1 MAELFQAFGIDWKI
15 LVINLVNFGGLVLVL
30 WYFLYGPV
38 VRMLEARRQN
48 IAEGVAAAEKSK
60 QELGEIEG
68 ARAGMLAKAGKE
80 ADDVLS
86 SARAAGTEKQ
96 REIMNTAEAAAHRV
110 LTEAQAQAKE
120 MKDTA
125 MAESKQ
131 EVAKLI
137 VLGIEKTLKEKRS

>member
-1 MAELFQAFGIDWKI
+1 MAELFEAFGIDWKI

-38 VRMLEARRQN
+38 IRMLENRRQK

-60 QELGEIEG
+60 QELEKIEHS
-68 ARAGMLAKAGKE
+68 RAAMLAKAGKE
-80 ADDVLS
+80 ADEVLS
-86 SARAAGTEKQ
+86 SARAAGNEKQ
-96 REIMNTAEAAAHRV
+96 REIVSAAEANAARV
-110 LTEAQAQAKE
+110 LSEAQAQAKE

-125 MAESKQ
+125 IAESKQ

>member
-1 MAELFQAFGIDWKI
+1 MAELFGAFGIDWKI

-38 VRMLEARRQN
+38 VRMLETRRQK
-48 IAEGVAAAEKSK
+48 IAEGIAAAEKSK
-60 QELGEIEG
+60 QELEKIEH
-68 ARAGMLAKAGKE
+68 ARTAMLAKAGKE

-86 SARAAGTEKQ
+86 GARAAGTEKQ
-96 REIMNTAEAAAHRV
+96 REIVGNAEAAAARV
-110 LTEAQAQAKE
+110 LTEAEAQAKD

-125 MAESKQ
+125 IAESKQ